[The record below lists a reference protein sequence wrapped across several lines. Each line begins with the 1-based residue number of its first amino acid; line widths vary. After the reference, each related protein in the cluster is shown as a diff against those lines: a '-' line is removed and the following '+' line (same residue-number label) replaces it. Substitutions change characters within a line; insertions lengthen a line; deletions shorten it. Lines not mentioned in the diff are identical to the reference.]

1 MADLVAVGQR
11 KKLGELLIEAGLLE
25 DSHLQTALSDQTQ
38 WGRALGI
45 TLVKLGFLDE
55 ADLLRVLSQQFGH
68 PFIDID
74 GKEIEPE
81 VLELVPYD
89 MSLEKRCVP
98 LLVKPAKPR
107 DELYLGMCDPTA
119 LELADDISFR
129 TSMKVIPVLVA
140 DGHLQEAI
148 DVNYRRRAS
157 LQLNPITPEDI
168 QAAPGTPIRVEK
180 KEPAAPAW
188 AQDPTPEDEPEIV
201 LTETRE
207 TEITTSSSAQPLDRS
222 FLVDALIQLLT
233 RQGMIDGGELMRR
246 AKALAEA
253 SELMRRAK
261 ALAEASD

>member
-1 MADLVAVGQR
+1 MSQT
-11 KKLGELLIEAGLLE
+11 KKLGELLIEAGLLDE
-25 DSHLQTALSDQTQ
+25 SHLRTALSDQTQ
-38 WGRALGI
+38 WGRMLGI
-45 TLVKLGFLDE
+45 TLGKLGFLAE
-55 ADLLRVLSQQFGH
+55 VDLLCVLSQQFGH

-107 DELYLGMCDPTA
+107 DELYLGVYDPTA
-119 LELADDISFR
+119 LGLIDDISFR

-148 DVNYRRRAS
+148 DVNYRRNAS
-157 LQLNPITPEDI
+157 RQLSPITPEDI
-168 QAAPGTPIRVEK
+168 QAPGTPTRLEK

-188 AQDPTPEDEPEIV
+188 AQAPTPGGEPEPEIV

-222 FLVDALIQLLT
+222 FLVDALIQLLI
-233 RQGMIDGGELMRR
+233 RQGTIDGGELIR
-246 AKALAEA
+246 KA
-253 SELMRRAK
+253 R

>member
-1 MADLVAVGQR
+1 MSQR
-11 KKLGELLIEAGLLE
+11 KKLGELLIEAGLLDE
-25 DSHLQTALSDQTQ
+25 SHLQTALSDQTQ
-38 WGRALGI
+38 WGRMLGI

-55 ADLLRVLSQQFGH
+55 SDLLRVLSQQVGH

-74 GKEIEPE
+74 GKAIAPE

-89 MSLEKRCVP
+89 MSPEKGCVP

-119 LELADDISFR
+119 LGLADDISFR

-157 LQLNPITPEDI
+157 VQLSPITPEDI
-168 QAAPGTPIRVEK
+168 QAPGTPIRVEK
-180 KEPAAPAW
+180 KEPAAPAS
-188 AQDPTPEDEPEIV
+188 AQVSTPEGEPEIV

-207 TEITTSSSAQPLDRS
+207 TEVTTSSSAQPLDRS
-222 FLVDALIQLLT
+222 LLVDALIQLLV

-253 SELMRRAK
+253 S
-261 ALAEASD
+261 D